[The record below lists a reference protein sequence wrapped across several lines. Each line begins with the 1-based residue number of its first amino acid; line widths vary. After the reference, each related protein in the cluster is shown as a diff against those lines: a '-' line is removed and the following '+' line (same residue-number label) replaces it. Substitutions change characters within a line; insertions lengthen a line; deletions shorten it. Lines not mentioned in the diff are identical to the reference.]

1 MAVTIKGS
9 RVPAPP
15 AAFLNEGDAIEIGM
29 SHELKIDGDAT
40 WLSYKVA
47 TKVGV
52 GETSDDASA
61 RALQYLTNK
70 MEHAVQVTVAHV
82 QRMSS

>member
-1 MAVTIKGS
+1 MAVQIKAS

-15 AAFLNEGDAIEIGM
+15 AAFLNEGDMIEIGM

-52 GETSDDASA
+52 GETSADAHR
-61 RALQYLTNK
+61 RALQDLTNQ
-70 MEHAVQVTVAHV
+70 MEVAVAATVAHV
-82 QRMSS
+82 QRMSQ